1 MSLTRSESRQIA
13 ARYVDAAFTLAL
25 SQGKQDELGAQLSAL
40 KATIDASDDLR
51 KLIVNPLVSVE
62 NMSKAFTEIASR
74 LKCGDLA
81 RGLIRTVI
89 ENRRESTLPDVA
101 EIYAERLAEHYG
113 EMSAEVT
120 TAKPLSASQRKKIEA
135 ALKKAAGKDVA
146 ITTQEDASI
155 IGGMIIRMGTR
166 MLDRS
171 VAGKLQRLKANLTSA
186 AI

>member
-13 ARYVDAAFTLAL
+13 ARYVDAAFTLAV
-25 SQGKQDELGAQLSAL
+25 SQGKQDELGGQLKQL
-40 KATIDASDDLR
+40 KAILDASDDLR
-51 KLIVNPLVSVE
+51 KLIVNPLISVE
-62 NMSKAFTEIASR
+62 DMGKAFGEIAAR
-74 LKCGDLA
+74 LKYGDLA
-81 RGLIRTVI
+81 RGLVRTVV
-89 ENRRESTLPDVA
+89 ENRREATLPDVA

-120 TAKPLSASQRKKIEA
+120 TAKPLSPAQRKKIEA

-146 ITTQEDASI
+146 ITTQEDPSI
-155 IGGMIIRMGTR
+155 IGGVIIRIGTR